1 VTFLLHRVVPAAAV
15 LVVGVILA
23 FAARSVALRLLGRV
37 LPPSDGR
44 PSPQARSAARGL
56 LWFLLLAT
64 VVVAT
69 SLLAPDLLADVPAQV
84 VRWLP
89 RLGVALVLLWLGAIA
104 ASLLRQLVQTGLER
118 IEVANA
124 RLLGQVVYWVVLG
137 LAILMAADELG
148 VRTGV
153 LQTLLFVLLVVAGVT
168 AALAVGLGGWTLAS
182 NVIAGRYVEDRFT
195 VGQQIEVDQFKGTI
209 VEVGLASVTIADADG
224 ALVEIP
230 HGFLLTRPVRRSDS
244 TGPASR

>member
-1 VTFLLHRVVPAAAV
+1 VTFLLDRVVPAAAV

-23 FAARSVALRLLGRV
+23 FVARSVALRLLGRV

-56 LWFLLLAT
+56 LWFLLLVT
-64 VVVAT
+64 VVVAA

-84 VRWLP
+84 LRWLP
-89 RLGVALVLLWLGAIA
+89 RLGVALVILWLGVVA
-104 ASLLRQLVQTGLER
+104 ASLLQQLVHAGLER

-124 RLLGQVVYWVVLG
+124 RLLGRVAYWVVLG

-153 LQTLLFVLLVVAGVT
+153 LQTVIFIVLVVAGVA
-168 AALAVGLGGWTLAS
+168 AALAVGLGGRSLAG
-182 NVIAGRYVEDRFT
+182 NVIAGRYVDDRFT
-195 VGQQIEVDQFKGTI
+195 VGEQIEVDQFKGTI
-209 VEVGLASVTIADADG
+209 VEVGLASVTIADAEG
-224 ALVEIP
+224 ELVEIP
-230 HGFLLTRPVRRSDS
+230 HGFLLTRPVRRS
-244 TGPASR
+244 GA